1 MFDIESEETMSKLEE
16 RNLSLESCKMIELC
30 RKQKGMSRVELAKK
44 VNVSYSY
51 LWNIE
56 TQRRRCVSYRIIRK
70 ISDILNINISELTGE
85 KNISD
90 SESPETF
97 ENLFFNK
104 SVCIEGQELS
114 LKQKLEAFEI
124 LKTLSNENISKA
136 KKLEYIISIIF
147 DQKDKKNSA

>member
-1 MFDIESEETMSKLEE
+1 MSKYED
-16 RNLSLESCKMIELC
+16 RNLSLEACKMIELS

-44 VNVSYSY
+44 VNVTYSY

-56 TQRRRCVSYRIIRK
+56 TQRRRCVSYK
-70 ISDILNINISELTGE
+70 ILKNIADALNINILELTGE

-97 ENLFFNK
+97 ESIFFNK

-124 LKTLSNENISKA
+124 LKTLSSDNLSKA
-136 KKLEYIISIIF
+136 KKLEFIISIIF
-147 DQKDKKNSA
+147 DQKDEKTSA

>member
-1 MFDIESEETMSKLEE
+1 MSSIEE
-16 RNLSLESCKMIELC
+16 RNLSLEACKMIELS

-56 TQRRRCVSYRIIRK
+56 TQRRRCVSYGIIRK
-70 ISDILNINISELTGE
+70 ISDILNISISELTGE
-85 KNISD
+85 KVISD

-97 ENLFFNK
+97 ENIFFNK

-114 LKQKLEAFEI
+114 LKQKLEVFEI
-124 LKTLSNENISKA
+124 LKTLSNENLSKA
-136 KKLEYIISIIF
+136 KKLEYIIAIIF
-147 DQKDKKNSA
+147 DPKDEKTSA